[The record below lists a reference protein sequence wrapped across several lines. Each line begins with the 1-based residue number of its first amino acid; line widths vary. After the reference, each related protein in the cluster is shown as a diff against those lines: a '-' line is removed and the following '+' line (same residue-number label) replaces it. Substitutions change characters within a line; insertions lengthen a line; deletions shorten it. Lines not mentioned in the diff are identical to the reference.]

1 MHYAAKIIN
10 TFHRGKMALSL
21 TVFGTAD
28 LKWETWS
35 CLTEIRS
42 VNHRFLDINFRLPSS
57 FQKLEQ
63 ELKNQIKLICS
74 RGKIDCTI
82 RLEKEFGDDDLRLNS
97 EEAEKLLKLLREFED
112 LSGRNVSINL
122 ADLSGAKIFAELRSE
137 KPPEECVD
145 MIRECVSNALS
156 DLRNMQER
164 EGLAMLDDIKK
175 RFSSCARI
183 LDTIENLS
191 KDEPE
196 QFKKRL
202 EQRISRFNSGKEL
215 DPERLEQEVALV
227 ADRLDISEEIIRFKT
242 HLKQMDK
249 ILSQIEFGKKAEFL
263 LQELNRDVNTISSKS
278 HQAVISQA
286 SVEIKSELEKI
297 REQLQNIQ

>member
-1 MHYAAKIIN
+1 M
-10 TFHRGKMALSL
+10 
-21 TVFGTAD
+21 D
-28 LKWETWS
+28 L
-35 CLTEIRS
+35 
-42 VNHRFLDINFRLPSS
+42 
-57 FQKLEQ
+57 
-63 ELKNQIKLICS
+63 
-74 RGKIDCTI
+74 
-82 RLEKEFGDDDLRLNS
+82 
-97 EEAEKLLKLLREFED
+97 
-112 LSGRNVSINL
+112 
-122 ADLSGAKIFAELRSE
+122 
-137 KPPEECVD
+137 
-145 MIRECVSNALS
+145 IRECLSNALT

-164 EGLAMLDDIKK
+164 EGHAMLDDIKQ

-202 EQRISRFNSGKEL
+202 EQRIARLNSGKEL

-249 ILSQIEFGKKAEFL
+249 ILSQTELGKKAEFL
-263 LQELNRDVNTISSKS
+263 LQELNREVNTISSKS
-278 HQAVISQA
+278 NQAAISQA

>member
-1 MHYAAKIIN
+1 
-10 TFHRGKMALSL
+10 MALSM
-21 TVFGTAD
+21 TGFGTAD
-28 LKWETWS
+28 FQWETWS
-35 CLTEIRS
+35 CLAEIRS
-42 VNHRFLDINFRLPSS
+42 VNHRFLDINCRLPLS

-63 ELKNQIKLICS
+63 ELKNQIKSSCS

-82 RLEKEFGDDDLRLNS
+82 RLEKESGDDELRLNP
-97 EEAEKLLKLLREFED
+97 EEAKKIIKLLREFED
-112 LSGRNVSINL
+112 LSGRNVGINL
-122 ADLSGAKIFAELRSE
+122 ADLTGAKIFAEQRSD
-137 KPPEECVD
+137 KPLEECVQ
-145 MIRECVSNALS
+145 MIRECLSNAIT
-156 DLRNMQER
+156 DLQNMQER
-164 EGLAMLDDIKK
+164 EGRAMLDDIKQ

-202 EQRISRFNSGKEL
+202 EQRIARLNSGKEL
-215 DPERLEQEVALV
+215 EPDRLEQEVALV
-227 ADRLDISEEIIRFKT
+227 ADRLDISEEVIRFKT

-249 ILSQIEFGKKAEFL
+249 FLSQTELGKKAEFL
-263 LQELNRDVNTISSKS
+263 LQELNREVNTISSKS
-278 HQAVISQA
+278 NQAGISQA

>member
-1 MHYAAKIIN
+1 
-10 TFHRGKMALSL
+10 MALSM
-21 TVFGTAD
+21 TGFGTAD

-42 VNHRFLDINFRLPSS
+42 VNHRYLDINFRLPSS

-63 ELKNQIKLICS
+63 ELKNQIKLNCS

-97 EEAEKLLKLLREFED
+97 EEAEKILKLLGEFED

-122 ADLSGAKIFAELRSE
+122 ADLSGAKFFAEQRSE

-164 EGLAMLDDIKK
+164 EGLAMLDYIKQ

-263 LQELNRDVNTISSKS
+263 LQELNREVNTISSKS
-278 HQAVISQA
+278 NQAGISQA

>member
-1 MHYAAKIIN
+1 
-10 TFHRGKMALSL
+10 
-21 TVFGTAD
+21 
-28 LKWETWS
+28 
-35 CLTEIRS
+35 
-42 VNHRFLDINFRLPSS
+42 
-57 FQKLEQ
+57 
-63 ELKNQIKLICS
+63 
-74 RGKIDCTI
+74 
-82 RLEKEFGDDDLRLNS
+82 
-97 EEAEKLLKLLREFED
+97 
-112 LSGRNVSINL
+112 
-122 ADLSGAKIFAELRSE
+122 
-137 KPPEECVD
+137 
-145 MIRECVSNALS
+145 
-156 DLRNMQER
+156 
-164 EGLAMLDDIKK
+164 MLDDIKQ

-202 EQRISRFNSGKEL
+202 EQRIARLNSGKEL

-249 ILSQIEFGKKAEFL
+249 ILSQTQLGKKAEFL
-263 LQELNRDVNTISSKS
+263 LQELNREVNTISSKS
-278 HQAVISQA
+278 NQAGISQA

>member
-1 MHYAAKIIN
+1 
-10 TFHRGKMALSL
+10 MALSM
-21 TVFGTAD
+21 TGFGTAD
-28 LKWETWS
+28 VQWETWS
-35 CLTEIRS
+35 CLAEIRS
-42 VNHRFLDINFRLPSS
+42 VNHRFLDINCRLPSS

-63 ELKNQIKLICS
+63 ELKNQIKSSCS

-82 RLEKEFGDDDLRLNS
+82 RLEKDSGDDDLRLNP
-97 EEAEKLLKLLREFED
+97 EEAKKILKLLREFED

-122 ADLSGAKIFAELRSE
+122 ADLSGAKIFAEQRSE

-145 MIRECVSNALS
+145 MIRECLSNALT

-164 EGLAMLDDIKK
+164 EGHAMLDDIKQ

-202 EQRISRFNSGKEL
+202 EQRIARLNSGKEL

-249 ILSQIEFGKKAEFL
+249 ILSQTELGKKAEFL
-263 LQELNRDVNTISSKS
+263 LQELNREVNTISSKS
-278 HQAVISQA
+278 NQAGISQA

>member
-1 MHYAAKIIN
+1 
-10 TFHRGKMALSL
+10 
-21 TVFGTAD
+21 
-28 LKWETWS
+28 
-35 CLTEIRS
+35 
-42 VNHRFLDINFRLPSS
+42 
-57 FQKLEQ
+57 
-63 ELKNQIKLICS
+63 
-74 RGKIDCTI
+74 
-82 RLEKEFGDDDLRLNS
+82 
-97 EEAEKLLKLLREFED
+97 
-112 LSGRNVSINL
+112 
-122 ADLSGAKIFAELRSE
+122 
-137 KPPEECVD
+137 
-145 MIRECVSNALS
+145 
-156 DLRNMQER
+156 
-164 EGLAMLDDIKK
+164 MLDDIKQ

-202 EQRISRFNSGKEL
+202 EQRIARLNSGKEL

-249 ILSQIEFGKKAEFL
+249 ILSQTELGKKAEFL
-263 LQELNRDVNTISSKS
+263 LQELNREVNTISSKS
-278 HQAVISQA
+278 NQAGISQA

>member
-1 MHYAAKIIN
+1 
-10 TFHRGKMALSL
+10 MALSM
-21 TVFGTAD
+21 TGFGTAD
-28 LKWETWS
+28 VQWETWS
-35 CLTEIRS
+35 CLAEIRS
-42 VNHRFLDINFRLPSS
+42 VNHRFLDINCRLPSS

-82 RLEKEFGDDDLRLNS
+82 RLEKESGNDELRLNP
-97 EEAEKLLKLLREFED
+97 EEAKKILKLLREFED

-122 ADLSGAKIFAELRSE
+122 ADLSGAKIFSEQRSE
-137 KPPEECVD
+137 QPPEECVD
-145 MIRECVSNALS
+145 MIRECLSNALT

-202 EQRISRFNSGKEL
+202 EQRIARLNSGKEL

-249 ILSQIEFGKKAEFL
+249 ILSQTELGKKAEFL
-263 LQELNRDVNTISSKS
+263 LQELNREVNTISSKS
-278 HQAVISQA
+278 NQAGISQA

>member
-1 MHYAAKIIN
+1 
-10 TFHRGKMALSL
+10 MALSM
-21 TVFGTAD
+21 TGFGTAD
-28 LKWETWS
+28 LQWETWS
-35 CLTEIRS
+35 CLAEIRS
-42 VNHRFLDINFRLPSS
+42 VNHRFLDINCRLPSS
-57 FQKLEQ
+57 FQKLER
-63 ELKNQIKLICS
+63 ELKNQIKSICS

-82 RLEKEFGDDDLRLNS
+82 RLEKDSGDDDLRLNT
-97 EEAEKLLKLLREFED
+97 EEAKNILKLLKNFED

-122 ADLSGAKIFAELRSE
+122 ADLSGAKIFAEQRSE

-145 MIRECVSNALS
+145 MIRECLSNALT

-164 EGLAMLDDIKK
+164 EGHAMLDDIKQ

-191 KDEPE
+191 KGEPE
-196 QFKKRL
+196 QYKKRL
-202 EQRISRFNSGKEL
+202 EQRISRLNSGKEL

-242 HLKQMDK
+242 HLKQMHI
-249 ILSQIEFGKKAEFL
+249 ILSQTELGKKAEFL
-263 LQELNRDVNTISSKS
+263 LQELNREVNTISSKS
-278 HQAVISQA
+278 NQAGISQA

>member
-1 MHYAAKIIN
+1 
-10 TFHRGKMALSL
+10 MALSM
-21 TVFGTAD
+21 TGFGTAEVQGE
-28 LKWETWS
+28 KWS
-35 CLTEIRS
+35 CLAEIRS
-42 VNHRFLDINFRLPSS
+42 VNHRFLDINCRIPLS

-63 ELKNQIKLICS
+63 ELKNQIKSSCS

-82 RLEKEFGDDDLRLNS
+82 RLGKESRDDDLGLNS
-97 EEAEKLLKLLREFED
+97 EEVKKNLKLLRDFED

-122 ADLSGAKIFAELRSE
+122 ADLSGAKIFSEQRSE
-137 KPPEECVD
+137 QPPEECVD
-145 MIRECVSNALS
+145 MIRECLSNALT

-164 EGLAMLDDIKK
+164 EGHAMLDDIKK

-196 QFKKRL
+196 QFKIRL
-202 EQRISRFNSGKEL
+202 EQRIARLNSGKEL
-215 DPERLEQEVALV
+215 EPDRLEQEVALV
-227 ADRLDISEEIIRFKT
+227 ADRLDISEEVIRFKT

-249 ILSQIEFGKKAEFL
+249 ILSQTELGKKAEFL
-263 LQELNRDVNTISSKS
+263 LQELNREVNTISSKS
-278 HQAVISQA
+278 NQAGISQA

>member
-1 MHYAAKIIN
+1 
-10 TFHRGKMALSL
+10 MALSM
-21 TVFGTAD
+21 TGFGTAD

-97 EEAEKLLKLLREFED
+97 EEVEKLLKLLREFED

-122 ADLSGAKIFAELRSE
+122 ADLSGAKIFAEQRSE

-145 MIRECVSNALS
+145 IICECVSNALS

-263 LQELNRDVNTISSKS
+263 LQELNREVNTISSKS
-278 HQAVISQA
+278 NQPGISQA

>member
-1 MHYAAKIIN
+1 
-10 TFHRGKMALSL
+10 MAISM
-21 TVFGTAD
+21 TGFGTAEVQ
-28 LKWETWS
+28 WETWS

-42 VNHRFLDINFRLPSS
+42 VNHRFLDINCRLPLT

-63 ELKNQIKLICS
+63 ELKNQIKSSCS

-82 RLEKEFGDDDLRLNS
+82 RLGKESRDEDLGLNS
-97 EEAEKLLKLLREFED
+97 EEVKKTLRLLRDFED

-122 ADLSGAKIFAELRSE
+122 ADLSGAKIFTEQRSE
-137 KPPEECVD
+137 KLPEECVD
-145 MIRECVSNALS
+145 MIRACLSNALK
-156 DLRNMQER
+156 DLRYMQER
-164 EGLAMLDDIKK
+164 EGHAMLDDIKQ
-175 RFSSCARI
+175 RFSSCSRI

-202 EQRISRFNSGKEL
+202 EQRIARLNSGKEL

-249 ILSQIEFGKKAEFL
+249 ILSQTELGKKAEFL
-263 LQELNRDVNTISSKS
+263 LQELNREVNTISSKS
-278 HQAVISQA
+278 NQAGISQA

>member
-1 MHYAAKIIN
+1 
-10 TFHRGKMALSL
+10 MALSM
-21 TVFGTAD
+21 TGFGTAD
-28 LKWETWS
+28 VQWETWS
-35 CLTEIRS
+35 CLAEIRS
-42 VNHRFLDINFRLPSS
+42 VNHRFLDINCRLPSS

-63 ELKNQIKLICS
+63 ELKNQIKSSCS

-82 RLEKEFGDDDLRLNS
+82 RLVKESRDDELGLNS
-97 EEAEKLLKLLREFED
+97 EEVKKNLKLLRDFED

-122 ADLSGAKIFAELRSE
+122 ADLSGAKIFAEQRSE

-145 MIRECVSNALS
+145 IIRECLSNALT

-164 EGLAMLDDIKK
+164 EGHAMLDDIKQ

-196 QFKKRL
+196 KFKKRL
-202 EQRISRFNSGKEL
+202 EQRIARLNSGKEL

-249 ILSQIEFGKKAEFL
+249 ILSQTELGKKAEFL
-263 LQELNRDVNTISSKS
+263 LQELNREVNTISSKS
-278 HQAVISQA
+278 NQAGISQA

>member
-1 MHYAAKIIN
+1 
-10 TFHRGKMALSL
+10 MAFSM
-21 TVFGTAD
+21 TGFGTAEVQ
-28 LKWETWS
+28 WETWS
-35 CLTEIRS
+35 CITEIRS
-42 VNHRFLDINFRLPSS
+42 VNHRFLDINCRLPSS

-63 ELKNQIKLICS
+63 ELKNDIKSICS

-82 RLEKEFGDDDLRLNS
+82 RLEKESGEDKLRLNT
-97 EEAEKLLKLLREFED
+97 EEAKNILKLLSEFED

-122 ADLSGAKIFAELRSE
+122 ANLSGFKIFAEQQSE
-137 KPPEECVD
+137 KPPNECED
-145 MIRECVSNALS
+145 LACKCLSNALK

-164 EGLAMLDDIKK
+164 EGQAMLDNIKQ

-183 LDTIENLS
+183 IDTIENLS
-191 KDEPE
+191 REEPE

-202 EQRISRFNSGKEL
+202 EQRIARLNSGKEM
-215 DPERLEQEVALV
+215 DPERLEQEIALL

-242 HLKQMDK
+242 HLKEMDK
-249 ILSQIEFGKKAEFL
+249 ILSQTELGKKAEFL
-263 LQELNRDVNTISSKS
+263 LQELNREVNTISSKS
-278 HQAVISQA
+278 NQAIISQS

>member
-1 MHYAAKIIN
+1 
-10 TFHRGKMALSL
+10 
-21 TVFGTAD
+21 
-28 LKWETWS
+28 
-35 CLTEIRS
+35 
-42 VNHRFLDINFRLPSS
+42 
-57 FQKLEQ
+57 
-63 ELKNQIKLICS
+63 
-74 RGKIDCTI
+74 
-82 RLEKEFGDDDLRLNS
+82 
-97 EEAEKLLKLLREFED
+97 
-112 LSGRNVSINL
+112 
-122 ADLSGAKIFAELRSE
+122 
-137 KPPEECVD
+137 
-145 MIRECVSNALS
+145 
-156 DLRNMQER
+156 MQEH
-164 EGLAMLDDIKK
+164 EGHAMLDDIKR

-202 EQRISRFNSGKEL
+202 EQRIARLNSGKEL

-249 ILSQIEFGKKAEFL
+249 ILSQTELGKKAEFL
-263 LQELNRDVNTISSKS
+263 LQELNREVNTISSKS
-278 HQAVISQA
+278 NQAGISQA

>member
-1 MHYAAKIIN
+1 
-10 TFHRGKMALSL
+10 
-21 TVFGTAD
+21 
-28 LKWETWS
+28 
-35 CLTEIRS
+35 
-42 VNHRFLDINFRLPSS
+42 
-57 FQKLEQ
+57 
-63 ELKNQIKLICS
+63 
-74 RGKIDCTI
+74 
-82 RLEKEFGDDDLRLNS
+82 
-97 EEAEKLLKLLREFED
+97 
-112 LSGRNVSINL
+112 
-122 ADLSGAKIFAELRSE
+122 
-137 KPPEECVD
+137 
-145 MIRECVSNALS
+145 MIRECLSNALT

-164 EGLAMLDDIKK
+164 EGHALLDDIKR

-202 EQRISRFNSGKEL
+202 EQRIARLNSGKEL

-249 ILSQIEFGKKAEFL
+249 ILSQTELGKKAEFL
-263 LQELNRDVNTISSKS
+263 LQELNREVNTISSKS
-278 HQAVISQA
+278 NQAGISQA

>member
-1 MHYAAKIIN
+1 
-10 TFHRGKMALSL
+10 MALSM
-21 TVFGTAD
+21 TGFGTAEIE
-28 LKWETWS
+28 WETWA
-35 CLTEIRS
+35 CIAEIRS
-42 VNHRFLDINFRLPSS
+42 VNHRFLDINCRLPSS

-63 ELKNQIKLICS
+63 ELKKQIKSSCS

-82 RLEKEFGDDDLRLNS
+82 RLEKESGDDDLRLNP
-97 EEAEKLLKLLREFED
+97 EEAKKILKLLRGFED

-122 ADLSGAKIFAELRSE
+122 ADFYGAKFFTEQRSE

-145 MIRECVSNALS
+145 IIRECLSNALT

-164 EGLAMLDDIKK
+164 EGYAMLDEIKQ

-196 QFKKRL
+196 QFKKKL
-202 EQRISRFNSGKEL
+202 EQRIARLNSGKEL
-215 DPERLEQEVALV
+215 DHERLEQEVALV

-242 HLKQMDK
+242 HLKQMDV
-249 ILSQIEFGKKAEFL
+249 ILSQTELGKKAEFL
-263 LQELNRDVNTISSKS
+263 LQELNREVNTISSKS
-278 HQAVISQA
+278 NQAGISQA

>member
-1 MHYAAKIIN
+1 M
-10 TFHRGKMALSL
+10 TG
-21 TVFGTAD
+21 FGNAD
-28 LKWETWS
+28 IQWETWS
-35 CLTEIRS
+35 CLIEIRS
-42 VNHRFLDINFRLPSS
+42 VNHRFLDINCRLPFS

-63 ELKNQIKLICS
+63 ELKNQIKSICS

-82 RLEKEFGDDDLRLNS
+82 MLEKYSRNDELCLNT
-97 EEAEKLLKLLREFED
+97 EEAKNTLKLIKEFED
-112 LSGRNVSINL
+112 LSGRTVSINL
-122 ADLSGAKIFAELRSE
+122 EELSRAKIFVDNRSE
-137 KPPEECVD
+137 NPPEECVD
-145 MIRECVSNALS
+145 LIRECLSGALT
-156 DLRNMQER
+156 DLRNMQVR
-164 EGLAMLDDIKK
+164 EGDAMLDDIKL

-196 QFKKRL
+196 QFKKKL
-202 EQRISRFNSGKEL
+202 EQRIARLNPLNEL

-249 ILSQIEFGKKAEFL
+249 ILSQTELGKKAEFL
-263 LQELNRDVNTISSKS
+263 LQELNREVNTISSKS
-278 HQAVISQA
+278 NQAVISQA
-286 SVEIKSELEKI
+286 SVEIKSEVEKI

>member
-1 MHYAAKIIN
+1 M
-10 TFHRGKMALSL
+10 
-21 TVFGTAD
+21 
-28 LKWETWS
+28 
-35 CLTEIRS
+35 
-42 VNHRFLDINFRLPSS
+42 
-57 FQKLEQ
+57 
-63 ELKNQIKLICS
+63 
-74 RGKIDCTI
+74 
-82 RLEKEFGDDDLRLNS
+82 EKDSGDDDLRLNT
-97 EEAEKLLKLLREFED
+97 EEAKNILKLLKDFED

-122 ADLSGAKIFAELRSE
+122 SDLSRAKIFAEQRSE

-145 MIRECVSNALS
+145 MIRECLSYALT

-164 EGLAMLDDIKK
+164 EGHAMLDDIKQ
-175 RFSSCARI
+175 RFSSCSRI

-202 EQRISRFNSGKEL
+202 EQRIARLNSGKEL

-249 ILSQIEFGKKAEFL
+249 ILSQTELGKKAEFL
-263 LQELNRDVNTISSKS
+263 LQELNREVNTISSKS
-278 HQAVISQA
+278 NQAGISQA

>member
-1 MHYAAKIIN
+1 M
-10 TFHRGKMALSL
+10 TG
-21 TVFGTAD
+21 FGTAD

-82 RLEKEFGDDDLRLNS
+82 RLEKEFGDDDLLLNS
-97 EEAEKLLKLLREFED
+97 EEVEKLLKLLREFED

-122 ADLSGAKIFAELRSE
+122 ADLSGAKIFAEQRSE

-242 HLKQMDK
+242 HLKQMDN
-249 ILSQIEFGKKAEFL
+249 ILSQTEIGKKAEFL
-263 LQELNRDVNTISSKS
+263 LQELNREVNTIASKS
-278 HQAVISQA
+278 NQADISQA

>member
-1 MHYAAKIIN
+1 
-10 TFHRGKMALSL
+10 MASSM
-21 TVFGTAD
+21 TGFGTAD
-28 LKWETWS
+28 VQWETWS
-35 CLTEIRS
+35 CLAEIRS
-42 VNHRFLDINFRLPSS
+42 VNHRFLDINCRLPFS

-63 ELKNQIKLICS
+63 ELKNQIKSICS

-82 RLEKEFGDDDLRLNS
+82 RLEKDSGDDDLRLNP
-97 EEAEKLLKLLREFED
+97 EEAKKILKLLREFED

-122 ADLSGAKIFAELRSE
+122 ADLSGAKIFAEQRSE

-145 MIRECVSNALS
+145 MIHECLTNALK

-164 EGLAMLDDIKK
+164 EGHAMQDDIKQ
-175 RFSSCARI
+175 RFSSCALI
-183 LDTIENLS
+183 LDNIENLS
-191 KDEPE
+191 RDEPE

-202 EQRISRFNSGKEL
+202 EQRIARLNSGKEL
-215 DPERLEQEVALV
+215 DPERLEQEVALL

-249 ILSQIEFGKKAEFL
+249 ILSQTELGKKAEFL
-263 LQELNRDVNTISSKS
+263 LQELNREVNTISSKS
-278 HQAVISQA
+278 NQAGISQA

>member
-1 MHYAAKIIN
+1 
-10 TFHRGKMALSL
+10 MALSM
-21 TVFGTAD
+21 TGFGTAD
-28 LKWETWS
+28 VQWETWS
-35 CLTEIRS
+35 CLAEIRS
-42 VNHRFLDINFRLPSS
+42 VNHRFLDINCRLPLS

-63 ELKNQIKLICS
+63 ELKNQIKSSCS

-82 RLEKEFGDDDLRLNS
+82 RLEKESGDYELRLNP
-97 EEAEKLLKLLREFED
+97 EEAKKIIKLLREFED
-112 LSGRNVSINL
+112 LSGRNVGINL
-122 ADLSGAKIFAELRSE
+122 ADLTGAKIFAEQRSD
-137 KPPEECVD
+137 KPLEECVQ
-145 MIRECVSNALS
+145 MIRECLSNALK
-156 DLRNMQER
+156 DLRNMQKL
-164 EGLAMLDDIKK
+164 EGHAMMDDIKQ

-202 EQRISRFNSGKEL
+202 EQRIARLNSGKEL

-249 ILSQIEFGKKAEFL
+249 ILSQTELGKKAEFL
-263 LQELNRDVNTISSKS
+263 LQELNREVNTISSKS
-278 HQAVISQA
+278 NQAGISQA

>member
-1 MHYAAKIIN
+1 M
-10 TFHRGKMALSL
+10 TG
-21 TVFGTAD
+21 FGTAD
-28 LKWETWS
+28 VQWETWS
-35 CLTEIRS
+35 CLAEIRS
-42 VNHRFLDINFRLPSS
+42 VNHRFLDINCRLPSS

-122 ADLSGAKIFAELRSE
+122 ADLTGAKIYAEQRSE

-164 EGLAMLDDIKK
+164 EGHATLDDIMR

-202 EQRISRFNSGKEL
+202 EQRITRLNSGKEL

-249 ILSQIEFGKKAEFL
+249 ILSQTELGKKAEFL
-263 LQELNRDVNTISSKS
+263 LQELNREVNTISSKS
-278 HQAVISQA
+278 NQAGISQA

>member
-1 MHYAAKIIN
+1 M
-10 TFHRGKMALSL
+10 TG
-21 TVFGTAD
+21 FGTSD

-35 CLTEIRS
+35 FHTEIRS
-42 VNHRFLDINFRLPSS
+42 VNHRFLDINFRLPSQ

-63 ELKNQIKLICS
+63 DLKNQIKLICS

-122 ADLSGAKIFAELRSE
+122 ADLTGAKIFAEQRSE

-215 DPERLEQEVALV
+215 DPERLEQEVSLV

-242 HLKQMDK
+242 HLKQMGK
-249 ILSQIEFGKKAEFL
+249 ILSQTDLGKKAEFL
-263 LQELNRDVNTISSKS
+263 LQELNREVNTISSKS
-278 HQAVISQA
+278 NQAGISQA

>member
-1 MHYAAKIIN
+1 
-10 TFHRGKMALSL
+10 MALSM
-21 TVFGTAD
+21 TGFGTAD
-28 LKWETWS
+28 VQWETWS
-35 CLTEIRS
+35 CLAEIRS
-42 VNHRFLDINFRLPSS
+42 VNHRFLDINCRLPSS

-63 ELKNQIKLICS
+63 EFKNQIKLICS

-82 RLEKEFGDDDLRLNS
+82 RLEKDSGDDDLRLNT
-97 EEAEKLLKLLREFED
+97 EETKNILKVLKDFED

-122 ADLSGAKIFAELRSE
+122 ADLSGAKIFAEQRSE

-145 MIRECVSNALS
+145 MIRECLSNALT
-156 DLRNMQER
+156 DLRNMQEH
-164 EGLAMLDDIKK
+164 EGHAMLDDIKR
-175 RFSSCARI
+175 RFSCCARI

-191 KDEPE
+191 KNETE
-196 QFKKRL
+196 QFKKKL
-202 EQRISRFNSGKEL
+202 EQCITRINSGKEL

-249 ILSQIEFGKKAEFL
+249 ILSQTELGKKAEFL
-263 LQELNRDVNTISSKS
+263 LQELNREVNTISSKS
-278 HQAVISQA
+278 NQAVISQA